1 MKYIHKI
8 VVLLFLSLWLGG
20 CSEDSL
26 DLSPKDELSE
36 ATAFVSYS
44 NVKTYAWNLY
54 YAFPAYDG
62 GSRDDKEHEMKKDV
76 EADLM
81 QNNNISGNNWLMGNV
96 KVPIA
101 SEFGWQRP
109 YERIRR
115 VNLMLDNLDASNMT
129 QDEKDHWRSVGLF
142 FRAYEYTHLISLY
155 GAVPWVGYAI
165 TDADTDILYGPRTP
179 RDEVAANILRDLTWA
194 EAHINEN
201 GDGPNTVNV
210 HVVRTLISRFGL
222 FEGTWRKYHALGNHE
237 IYLNASIAAS
247 EELMVA
253 FPDLHPN
260 YDELYNSESLADVEG
275 IILYKEYQ
283 LDVMHIRMATDFR
296 SSNSAWDIT
305 RKGID
310 KFLCKDGQ
318 TIYNSL
324 TFDADNDRKDK
335 YAEFRNR
342 DKRLLFTTPPPYK
355 IIGQGAF
362 KWIHTENPADQEYFA
377 VMEAMSDTLHKTLP
391 DLNWAGKTIKEIP
404 NLEEAGFNKSKAT
417 GYRIWKHYNQLHSGR
432 SSADFADAP
441 IFKMSEVLLNYAEAK
456 FEMGEF
462 SQTIADQTINK
473 LRVRADVASMQVSQ
487 IDATFDPTSD
497 TDVDPV
503 LFEIRR
509 ERAVEL
515 MGEGYRRDDLRRW
528 KKMNYASEVKLGRWI
543 NTSDYVKT
551 YSIQGGGAVGY
562 IKYVHAIPPTFPE
575 YYYLKPLPSD
585 QTVLNSQ
592 LEQNPGWE

>member
-8 VVLLFLSLWLGG
+8 VAFLFLLLCFGG
-20 CSEDSL
+20 CSEDFL
-26 DLSPKDELSE
+26 DLAPKDELSE
-36 ATAFVSYS
+36 STAFNSYD
-44 NVKTYAWNLY
+44 NVKTYAWGFY

-62 GSRDDKEHEMKKDV
+62 SRSDKQYEIAKDV

-81 QNNNISGNNWLMGNV
+81 QNSNISGNAWLMGNV
-96 KVPIA
+96 KVP
-101 SEFGWQRP
+101 SSDKFGWKLP
-109 YERIRR
+109 FERIRR
-115 VNLMLDNLDASNMT
+115 VNIMLDNLDASNMT
-129 QDEKDHWRSVGLF
+129 QEEKDHWRSVGLF

-155 GAVPWVGYAI
+155 GAVPWLENEI
-165 TDADTDILYGPRTP
+165 TDADTEILYGARTP
-179 RDEVAANILRDLTWA
+179 RDEVAANIIRDLTWA
-194 EAHINEN
+194 EEHIKEN

-222 FEGTWRKYHALGNHE
+222 FEGTWRKYHTLGNHE
-237 IYLNASIAAS
+237 TYLNASIAAS
-247 EELMVA
+247 EKLMSA
-253 FPDLHPN
+253 FPNLHPN
-260 YDELYNSESLADVEG
+260 YDELYNSESLEGVDG

-283 LDVMHIRMATDFR
+283 EDVMHILMATNFR
-296 SSNSAWDIT
+296 SSNSSWDIT

-310 KFLCKDGQ
+310 KFLCKDGK

-324 TFDADNDRKDK
+324 TFDADNDRRDK

-342 DKRLLFTTPPPYK
+342 DSRLLLTTPPPYK

-362 KWIHTENPADQEYFA
+362 DWVHTTNPADQEYFA
-377 VMEAMSDTLHKTLP
+377 IMEAISDPLHKNLP

-417 GYRIWKHYNQLHSGR
+417 GYRLWKHYNQLNTGR

-441 IFKMSEVLLNYAEAK
+441 IFKISEVLLNYAEAK

-462 SQTIADQTINK
+462 SQAIADQTINK
-473 LRVRADVASMQVSQ
+473 LRVRGDVAPMLVAE
-487 IDATFDPTSD
+487 IDANFDPTRDSS
-497 TDVDPV
+497 VDPV

-515 MGEGYRRDDLRRW
+515 MGEGFRRDDLRRW
-528 KKMNYASEVKLGRWI
+528 KKMDYATEVKLGRWI

-551 YSIQGGGAVGY
+551 YTIQGGAAAGY
-562 IKYVHAIPPTFPE
+562 IQYVQETPPAFPE
-575 YYYLKPLPSD
+575 YYYLRPLPSD
-585 QTVLNSQ
+585 QIVLNPQ
-592 LEQNPGWE
+592 LVQNPVWE

>member
-1 MKYIHKI
+1 MKHIYKI
-8 VVLLFLSLWLGG
+8 VAFLFLLICLGG
-20 CSEDSL
+20 CSEDFL
-26 DLSPKDELSE
+26 DLAPQDELSE
-36 ATAFVSYS
+36 ATAFASYD
-44 NVKTYAWNLY
+44 NVKTYAWGFY

-62 GSRDDKEHEMKKDV
+62 SRSDKQYEIAKDI

-81 QNNNISGNNWLMGNV
+81 QDANISGNPWLMGDV
-96 KVPIA
+96 KVP
-101 SEFGWQRP
+101 SSDKFGWKLP
-109 YERIRR
+109 FERIRR
-115 VNLMLDNLDASNMT
+115 VNIMLDNLDASNMT
-129 QDEKDHWRSVGLF
+129 QEEKDHWRSVGLF
-142 FRAYEYTHLISLY
+142 FRAYEYTNLISLF
-155 GAVPWVGYAI
+155 GAVPWLENEI
-165 TDADTDILYGPRTP
+165 TDADTEILYGPRTP

-194 EAHINEN
+194 EEHINEN

-222 FEGTWRKYHALGNHE
+222 FEGTWRKYHSLGNHE
-237 IYLNASIAAS
+237 SYLTASITAS
-247 EELMVA
+247 EKLMQA
-253 FPDLHPN
+253 FPNLHTN
-260 YDELYNSESLADVEG
+260 YDELYNSESLEGVAG

-283 LDVMHIRMATDFR
+283 EDVMHILMATNFR
-296 SSNSAWDIT
+296 SSNSSWDIT

-342 DKRLLFTTPPPYK
+342 DNRLLLMTPPPYK

-362 KWIHTENPADQEYFA
+362 DWVHTTNPADSEYFA
-377 VMEAMSDTLHKTLP
+377 VMEAISDPLHKTLP

-417 GYRIWKHYNQLHSGR
+417 GYRIWKHYNQLNTGR

-441 IFKMSEVLLNYAEAK
+441 IFKMGEILLNYAEAK

-462 SQTIADQTINK
+462 SQAIADQTINK
-473 LRVRADVASMQVSQ
+473 LRVRGDVASMLVAE
-487 IDATFDPTSD
+487 IDVNFDPTRDPS
-497 TDVDPV
+497 VDPV

-515 MGEGYRRDDLRRW
+515 MGEGFRRDDLRRW
-528 KKMNYASEVKLGRWI
+528 KKMDYAAEVKLGRWI
-543 NTSDYVKT
+543 NTTDYNKT
-551 YSIQGGGAVGY
+551 YNIQGGAAVGY
-562 IKYVHAIPPTFPE
+562 IQYVHETPPAFSE
-575 YYYLKPLPSD
+575 HYYLKPLPTD
-585 QTVLNSQ
+585 QIVLNPQ
-592 LEQNPGWE
+592 LVQNPGWE